1 MNGPRGQ
8 GRAVPVSKGR
18 ESLSPCL
25 VGWSLDSPAW
35 LMCPTAIDFLDH
47 SLMKHY
53 DITSF
58 KEPEMQYKE
67 MGVGSEGTRG
77 EFIASFFSF
86 KKSQV
91 HVQLCKV

>member
-1 MNGPRGQ
+1 MNELGGQ
-8 GRAVPVSKGR
+8 GKAVPVSKGR
-18 ESLSPCL
+18 ESLFPCL

-47 SLMKHY
+47 SLMKYY

-67 MGVGSEGTRG
+67 IGVGSEETRG
-77 EFIASFFSF
+77 EFIASFFF
-86 KKSQV
+86 HLKRAR
-91 HVQLCKV
+91 CT